1 LFGSD
6 IVVNEV
12 RDVAPSLS
20 VSMWAPRSLDTAKSN
35 DIPVFYAKGNEVYY
49 EQLRDFLSSEP
60 TVAEKIKVEP
70 KEDRQVTGNFEVT
83 IGRDVLHSKK
93 KGMGRTETQEER
105 DAILGKIRELLIA
118 DE

>member
-1 LFGSD
+1 
-6 IVVNEV
+6 
-12 RDVAPSLS
+12 
-20 VSMWAPRSLDTAKSN
+20 M
-35 DIPVFYAKGNEVYY
+35 FYQ
-49 EQLRDFLSSEP
+49 QLRDFLSSEP

-93 KGMGRTETQEER
+93 KGMGRTETQAER
-105 DAILGKIRELLIA
+105 DAILEKIRELLIA

>member
-1 LFGSD
+1 
-6 IVVNEV
+6 VVNEV
-12 RDVAPSLS
+12 RIVEMVAWLFVFRRTLGLAPSLTTYMAS
-20 VSMWAPRSLDTAKSN
+20 TP
-35 DIPVFYAKGNEVYY
+35 KGNEMFYQ
-49 EQLRDFLSSEP
+49 QLRDFLSSEP

-83 IGRDVLHSKK
+83 IGRDVLHSKR

-105 DAILGKIRELLIA
+105 DAILEKIRELLIA

>member
-1 LFGSD
+1 MRYVEGFRVSRTKCFG
-6 IVVNEV
+6 VP
-12 RDVAPSLS
+12 PSLTTCMAS
-20 VSMWAPRSLDTAKSN
+20 SPS
-35 DIPVFYAKGNEVYY
+35 GNEVFYQ
-49 EQLRDFLSSEP
+49 QLRDFLSSEP